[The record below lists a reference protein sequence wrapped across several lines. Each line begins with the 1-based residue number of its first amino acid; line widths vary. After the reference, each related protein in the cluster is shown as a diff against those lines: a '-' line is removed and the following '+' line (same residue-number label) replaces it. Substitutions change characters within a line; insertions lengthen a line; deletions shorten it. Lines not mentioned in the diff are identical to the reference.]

1 MQTNNT
7 FSAHTLGS
15 ITLKNKIVMA
25 PMTRSRAIGNKPNE
39 LIAKYYAQRSSAG
52 LIITE
57 GTSPSPNG
65 LGYARIPGIYNK
77 EQVEAWKSVTKAV
90 HENDGKIFLQLMHT
104 GRIAHPHNLPKGARV
119 VAPSPIVASGEMWT
133 DLEGKQSHPIPQ
145 ELTAEDIETTKQEFV
160 QAALNAI
167 DAGFDGVEL
176 HAANGYLLEQFLS
189 PRTNKRTDE
198 YGGNVKN
205 RTRFLLETVREIS
218 DYIGRDKVGVRV
230 SPYGTFND
238 MTHYPEIDETYMH
251 LAQELNKIGI
261 VYLHLFDQGLFES
274 PQVPVALK
282 QTIRETFTNTILYTG
297 GYDLAR
303 AHGELTEGLAD
314 LVGFGRPFINNP
326 DLVDRFRKNY
336 PINPILDFS
345 TFYTPGE
352 KGYTDYRVY
361 EEEAVSA

>member
-1 MQTNNT
+1 MHNNT
-7 FSAHTLGS
+7 FSTHTLGS

-25 PMTRSRAIGNKPNE
+25 PMTRSRAIGNKPND
-39 LIAKYYAQRSSAG
+39 LIAKYYAQRSAAG

-65 LGYARIPGIYNK
+65 LGYARIPGIFNK
-77 EQVEAWKSVTKAV
+77 EQVDAWKTVTNAV
-90 HENDGKIFLQLMHT
+90 HERDGKIFLQLMHT
-104 GRIAHPHNLPKGARV
+104 GRIAHPLNLPKGARV
-119 VAPSPIVASGEMWT
+119 VAPSPIVAAGEMWT
-133 DLEGKQSHPIPQ
+133 DSDGKQSHPIPQ
-145 ELTAEDIETTKQEFV
+145 ELSAEDLQATKHEFV
-160 QAALNAI
+160 KAALNAM

-205 RTRFLLETVREIS
+205 RARFLLETTQEIS
-218 DYIGRDKVGVRV
+218 DYIGRNKVGVRV

-238 MTHYPEIDETYMH
+238 MTHYPEIDETYLH
-251 LAQELNKIGI
+251 LAEQFNKIGI
-261 VYLHLFDQGLFES
+261 VYLHLFDQGQFEN
-274 PQVPVALK
+274 PQVPLALK
-282 QTIRETFTNTILYTG
+282 QAIRDKFRNTILYTG
-297 GYDLAR
+297 GYDLTR
-303 AHGELTEGLAD
+303 AHSELTDGLAD

-326 DLVDRFRKNY
+326 DLVDRFRKNL